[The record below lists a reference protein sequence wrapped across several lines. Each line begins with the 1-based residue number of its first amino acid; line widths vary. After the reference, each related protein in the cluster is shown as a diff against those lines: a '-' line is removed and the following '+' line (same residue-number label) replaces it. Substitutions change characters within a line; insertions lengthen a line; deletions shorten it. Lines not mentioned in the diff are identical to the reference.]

1 MLPSLP
7 PIALREYPK
16 ALDPQLPILH
26 IQPSPS
32 PSSPK
37 KAALPSAAP
46 AMAPSCTPRP
56 GLATYLP
63 GLVPHSPHGSVLPR
77 TGLL

>member
-7 PIALREYPK
+7 PIPLREYPK
-16 ALDPQLPILH
+16 ALDTQLPILH

-32 PSSPK
+32 PSSPRGSPPFCGPSHGPP
-37 KAALPSAAP
+37 AALLGQAP
-46 AMAPSCTPRP
+46 R
-56 GLATYLP
+56 TYLP
-63 GLVPHSPHGSVLPR
+63 GLVSHSPHGSVLPR